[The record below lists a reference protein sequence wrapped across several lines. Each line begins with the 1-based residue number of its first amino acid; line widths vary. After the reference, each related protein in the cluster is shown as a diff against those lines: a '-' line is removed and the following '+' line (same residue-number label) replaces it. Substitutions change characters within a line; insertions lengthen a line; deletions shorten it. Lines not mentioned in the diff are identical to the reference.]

1 MASRV
6 RRQRS
11 LRPEAGRRALARG
24 PRRRGERRARGVQGR
39 GRPRGAGRRP
49 PRPPRRPGA
58 GAAGPPGARR
68 AAAGGPCRRRQ
79 AGQRR
84 AAGGDRRLHRPAGRA
99 GGRARH
105 PRARRGTGRRHAA
118 VGPPA
123 TRRPAPAHHADRPDR
138 RHLRRYG
145 IRGRRRARAR
155 SGVAELRRAQ
165 HRPRPPGAHDDG
177 HLLRRARGLR
187 AGAPHA
193 HQPRAGTDDAL
204 AHAADLRRRPGPRLP
219 HRRAGRD
226 AHPRL
231 PPGRG
236 AGRRPRPDDG
246 APARHA
252 RPPGP
257 DPVRRRGAHPL
268 AAVVLPLHRAVGR
281 VRRVVPR
288 APRRPALGRVGWLRH
303 GQPACADR
311 QRHRP
316 GGVLRVRLRHGHRA
330 RPDVPLGHQ
339 RHARH
344 GRGRRPVHEGL
355 WSGAV
360 RVPVGWLAQYV
371 DVPAGT
377 TVEDLDTAFV
387 RLGLEVEEIH
397 RPEPVTGPLV
407 IGRVL
412 GIEELTGFK
421 KPIRYCQVDV
431 GEAGPRGI
439 VCGARN
445 FAVGDAVIVALP
457 GAVLPGG
464 FEITARTTYD
474 RVSDGMI
481 CSVRELGVGDDHAG
495 ILVLGSGREGVPRPG
510 TPAGPV
516 VGLDDVVIELAV
528 TPDRG
533 YCLAMRGIAREMGT
547 GLAAPWRDPG
557 AVPPPAWSG
566 EPAWEVTVAD
576 PERCDRFSMIAMEGL
591 DPTAPSPWWMR
602 RRLAQAAVRSISL
615 AVDVTNYVMLELGQ
629 PMHAFDRDAVTGPIT
644 VRLAREGEKLTTLDG
659 AKRVLTGDDLLITD
673 ETGPIG
679 LAAVMGGEN
688 TEIGDGSTAVLLE
701 AAHWEPTGV
710 SRTARRHRLPSE
722 AAKRFE
728 RGTDPEMTVAALA
741 RAAGLLAEHGGA
753 RVVGGLVDVD
763 TRRPRP
769 AIPLDAGLPG
779 RVAGI
784 DYDPRRVVELLDA
797 VGCRMTADGEVLDVV
812 PPSWR
817 PDLALPADLVEE
829 VVRLAGFDDIPSV
842 LPTAPPGRG
851 LTEIQ
856 RRRRSIGRALAD
868 AGYVEAPAYPFV
880 GTAAL
885 DALGLDGDDPRRAVV
900 VVRNPLSEEE
910 PALRTTLLPGLLAT
924 LARNLARGQRDV
936 ALFEHGAV
944 FLGGVRGAAPVP
956 GIERRPDDETLAAI
970 LGAVP
975 EQPWHVAAALAGNRE
990 PRGWWGP
997 GRPAVWADAVQ
1008 AARLVAAAAG
1018 VELTVRAGELAPW
1031 HPGRCAELLVGDG
1044 AGARVVG
1051 HAGELHPRV
1060 CAALELPPRTS
1071 VMELDVDALPAA
1083 GVPVGPHVSTF
1094 PPVLLD
1100 LALVVADDVPAAEV
1114 EASVRSGAGELL
1126 EDLRLFD
1133 VYTGTPIP
1141 AGHRS
1146 LAYALTLRAP
1156 DRTLTGEEATAV
1168 RDAAVAAA
1176 AERTGARLRA

>member
-1 MASRV
+1 M
-6 RRQRS
+6 
-11 LRPEAGRRALARG
+11 
-24 PRRRGERRARGVQGR
+24 
-39 GRPRGAGRRP
+39 
-49 PRPPRRPGA
+49 
-58 GAAGPPGARR
+58 
-68 AAAGGPCRRRQ
+68 
-79 AGQRR
+79 
-84 AAGGDRRLHRPAGRA
+84 
-99 GGRARH
+99 
-105 PRARRGTGRRHAA
+105 
-118 VGPPA
+118 
-123 TRRPAPAHHADRPDR
+123 
-138 RHLRRYG
+138 
-145 IRGRRRARAR
+145 
-155 SGVAELRRAQ
+155 
-165 HRPRPPGAHDDG
+165 
-177 HLLRRARGLR
+177 
-187 AGAPHA
+187 
-193 HQPRAGTDDAL
+193 
-204 AHAADLRRRPGPRLP
+204 
-219 HRRAGRD
+219 
-226 AHPRL
+226 
-231 PPGRG
+231 
-236 AGRRPRPDDG
+236 
-246 APARHA
+246 
-252 RPPGP
+252 
-257 DPVRRRGAHPL
+257 
-268 AAVVLPLHRAVGR
+268 
-281 VRRVVPR
+281 
-288 APRRPALGRVGWLRH
+288 
-303 GQPACADR
+303 
-311 QRHRP
+311 
-316 GGVLRVRLRHGHRA
+316 
-330 RPDVPLGHQ
+330 
-339 RHARH
+339 
-344 GRGRRPVHEGL
+344 
-355 WSGAV
+355 
-360 RVPVGWLAQYV
+360 RVPIGWLAEYV

-516 VGLDDVVIELAV
+516 VGLDDVVIELAI

-557 AVPPPAWSG
+557 AVTPPAWSG
-566 EPAWEVTVAD
+566 EPAWQVTVAD
-576 PERCDRFSMIAMEGL
+576 PERCDRFSMLAMEGL

-602 RRLAQAAVRSISL
+602 RRLAQAGLRSISL
-615 AVDVTNYVMLELGQ
+615 AVDVTNYVMIELGQ
-629 PMHAFDRDAVTGPIT
+629 PMHAFDRDAVQGPIT

-659 AKRVLTGDDLLITD
+659 TVRKLSADDLLITD
-673 ETGPIG
+673 DSGPIG
-679 LAAVMGGEN
+679 LAAVMGGAS
-688 TEIGDGSTAVLLE
+688 TEIGNDTTAVLFE
-701 AAHWEPTGV
+701 AAHWDPAGV
-710 SRTARRHRLPSE
+710 ARTARRHRLPSE

-728 RGTDPEMTVAALA
+728 RGVDPEMTLVALA
-741 RAAGLLAEHGGA
+741 RAAELLSEYGGGQ
-753 RVVGGLVDVD
+753 VVGGVVDID
-763 TRRPRP
+763 TRLPRP
-769 AIPLDAGLPG
+769 SIPLDVARPAQVAGLPY
-779 RVAGI
+779 AAAQ
-784 DYDPRRVVELLDA
+784 VVELLEA
-797 VGCRMTADGEVLDVV
+797 VGCDVDAGSSPLAIT

-817 PDLALPADLVEE
+817 PDLTDPADLVEE
-829 VVRLAGFDDIPSV
+829 VVRLAGYDDVPSV

-851 LTEIQ
+851 LTDVQ
-856 RRRRSIGRALAD
+856 RRRRSIGRTLAE

-885 DALGLDGDDPRRAVV
+885 DALGLPEDDERRQVV
-900 VVRNPLSEEE
+900 LVRNPLSDEE

-924 LARNLARGQRDV
+924 LARNLSRGQRDV

-944 FLGGVRGAAPVP
+944 FPGGSRTPAPLP
-956 GIERRPDDETLAAI
+956 GVERRPDDATLTAL

-975 EQPWHVAAALAGNRE
+975 GQPWHVAVALTGNRE

-997 GRPAVWADAVQ
+997 GRPAVWANAVE
-1008 AARLVAAAAG
+1008 AARLVAAASR
-1018 VELTVRAGELAPW
+1018 VELTVRAGKRTPW
-1031 HPGRCAELLVGDG
+1031 HPGRCAELLVGD
-1044 AGARVVG
+1044 RVVG
-1051 HAGELHPRV
+1051 YAGELHPRV

-1071 VMELDVDALPAA
+1071 VMELDVDALPSA
-1083 GVPVGPHVSTF
+1083 GVPVGPPVSSF

-1100 LALVVADDVPAAEV
+1100 LALVVRDEVPAAEV
-1114 EASVRSGAGELL
+1114 AEALREGAGELL

-1133 VYTGTPIP
+1133 VYTGAPVP

-1156 DRTLTGEEATAV
+1156 DRTLTTDDATRV

-1176 AERTGARLRA
+1176 AARTGAELRA